1 MSEASRAEREQLLNT
16 YQDYEDLWN
25 GDLSKLHVVAESVA
39 FYSPDV
45 PDGGLHGREAFE
57 AYLRGVRAAFPD
69 WHVAVDDLVAGDGLV
84 MKEWTATGTHEGEF
98 DGVPPTGREI
108 EISGM
113 AKDLIADGEVLEG
126 RLYYDPAEM
135 AEQLGLTGE

>member
-1 MSEASRAEREQLLNT
+1 
-16 YQDYEDLWN
+16 
-25 GDLSKLHVVAESVA
+25 
-39 FYSPDV
+39 
-45 PDGGLHGREAFE
+45 
-57 AYLRGVRAAFPD
+57 
-69 WHVAVDDLVAGDGLV
+69 